1 MTATPAQVANDLDA
15 QASYFAR
22 SDADLARLCRD
33 TARLIRQFQREEPVE
48 PRAYANLHGRLL
60 NAYTRFR
67 GRTDTQIGK
76 SIMRGLEAI
85 EALRA
90 ADVP

>member
-1 MTATPAQVANDLDA
+1 MTVTPAQVANDLDA

-22 SDADLARLCRD
+22 SDADIARACRE
-33 TARLIRQFQREEPVE
+33 TARMIRTFQRGEEVMA
-48 PRAYANLHGRLL
+48 RDYAGLHGRLL
-60 NAYTRFR
+60 NLYTRFR

-76 SIMRGLEAI
+76 SILRGIEAI

-90 ADVP
+90 AGAP